1 MDRRL
6 FLASAFASPLLPR
19 ARSEAGGASR
29 DTPKRGIH
37 VPAGRDR
44 TEEPL
49 KLGPDRIDVK
59 VSTRDSG
66 GGLYLFEGT
75 KVGKGGPIRHVH
87 LEQDEWFYIL
97 RGEFRFEVGD
107 EKITARPGDSVF
119 GPRKVPHVWACV
131 SDEGALLM
139 AVQPAGTTEAFF
151 RELARFTKPP
161 TTEELD
167 KLHEAHGLKVVG
179 GPLEVD

>member
-6 FLASAFASPLLPR
+6 FIASTFASPLLAGDR
-19 ARSEAGGASR
+19 AEGAEGQG
-29 DTPKRGIH
+29 TPKKG
-37 VPAGRDR
+37 VQVAAGRDR
-44 TEEPL
+44 TEQPV

-59 VSTRDSG
+59 VSTKDSG

-97 RGEFRFEVGD
+97 RGEVRFEVGD
-107 EKITARPGDSVF
+107 EKLTAKPGDSVF

-131 SDEGALLM
+131 SDEGVLLI

-151 RELARFTKPP
+151 QELAKFTKPP
-161 TTEELD
+161 TAEELD
-167 KLHEAHGLKVVG
+167 KLHEAHKLKVVG
-179 GPLEVD
+179 PPLKVD